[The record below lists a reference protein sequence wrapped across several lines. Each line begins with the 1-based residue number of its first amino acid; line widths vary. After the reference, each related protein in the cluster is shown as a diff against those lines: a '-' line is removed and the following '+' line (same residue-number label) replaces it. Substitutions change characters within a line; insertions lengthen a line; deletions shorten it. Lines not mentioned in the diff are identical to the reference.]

1 MKSKKII
8 FIIVIL
14 VIVCFGISLLLGRFL
29 GNKYKGIITEI
40 SKEEREKDSFSSTKK
55 KNLEQNVLELYGD
68 KISKKSSYNN
78 PIVPEG
84 FKKIE
89 TDTASWELE
98 NGVPKGWDN
107 GLVIEDD
114 IGNQFVWI
122 PCRIALDLSTIKV
135 YKNIIDNTYNEEEFL
150 QLVNYEGFYISRYE
164 AGLPNEI
171 VTNAIEFNNI
181 TNNVEGFPLSQKDQ
195 IVWNFIDWKTAKNNA
210 QHMYNKENLK
220 SNLPTF
226 QQYKFI
232 SNWLSNNE
240 TIDITD
246 SKNYGNYSNINFT
259 FTGYY
264 SDNYGKTY
272 QYSENKNKKSENI
285 LLSTGASERNKT
297 NNIYDLAGNVA
308 EFLDVYKIIHN
319 NKIENSYS
327 CIGGYY
333 DNISKYSITSITGI
347 NKANSIQGFRI
358 VLYQK

>member
-1 MKSKKII
+1 MKKTYIYISI
-8 FIIVIL
+8 FIFTFI
-14 VIVCFGISLLLGRFL
+14 CT
-29 GNKYKGIITEI
+29 IITTMI
-40 SKEEREKDSFSSTKK
+40 IVKNLEKDSFSLIEK

-98 NGVPKGWDN
+98 NGIPKGWDS

-122 PCRIALDLSTIKV
+122 PCRIVLDLSTIKV
-135 YKNIIDNTYNEEEFL
+135 YKNIIDNIYNEEEFL

-171 VTNAIEFNNI
+171 VNNAIEFSNI
-181 TNNVEGFPLSQKDQ
+181 TNNVEGLPLSQKNQ
-195 IVWNFIDWKTAKNNA
+195 IVWNFIDWKTAKSNA
-210 QHMYNKENLK
+210 QRMYNKSNLK

-226 QQYKFI
+226 RQYEFI
-232 SNWLSNNE
+232 SEWLSNNE
-240 TIDITD
+240 EIDITD
-246 SKNYGNYSNINFT
+246 SKNYGNYSNVNFT

-264 SDNYGKTY
+264 SNDYGKTY
-272 QYSENKNKKSENI
+272 QYSENKNKKVENM

-297 NNIYDLAGNVA
+297 NNIYDLAGNVE
-308 EFLDVYKIIHN
+308 EFLDVHKIIHN
-319 NKIENSYS
+319 NKIENRYC

-333 DNISKYSITSITGI
+333 DNISPYSITNISGI

>member
-1 MKSKKII
+1 M
-8 FIIVIL
+8 
-14 VIVCFGISLLLGRFL
+14 
-29 GNKYKGIITEI
+29 
-40 SKEEREKDSFSSTKK
+40 
-55 KNLEQNVLELYGD
+55 
-68 KISKKSSYNN
+68 
-78 PIVPEG
+78 
-84 FKKIE
+84 
-89 TDTASWELE
+89 
-98 NGVPKGWDN
+98 
-107 GLVIEDD
+107 
-114 IGNQFVWI
+114 IGKQ
-122 PCRIALDLSTIKV
+122 
-135 YKNIIDNTYNEEEFL
+135 
-150 QLVNYEGFYISRYE
+150 Q
-164 AGLPNEI
+164 
-171 VTNAIEFNNI
+171 
-181 TNNVEGFPLSQKDQ
+181 
-195 IVWNFIDWKTAKNNA
+195 KNNA